1 MRILVTGGAGF
12 IGSWYV
18 RSVLAAE
25 YQGTEQARVT
35 VVDKLTYAGSLGNLP
50 IGHPRLTFVHADIC
64 LKRPLRRLV
73 RGHDAVVHMAAETHV
88 DRSID
93 DAAAFTR
100 TNVLGTQNVL
110 ESCRLAGV
118 ERVVCVSTDEVY
130 GSISSGAWTEQAAL
144 APNSPYAASKAAADL
159 MARAYYATHRVPVM
173 VTRCCNNY
181 GPWQYPEKMMPL
193 FITRLLAGE
202 QVPLYGDGRNVR
214 EWLHVSDHCRAIH
227 AVLEKGKAGEV
238 YNIGSG
244 TALANLEL
252 TRKLVRLCGATW
264 DQVTHVTD
272 RKGHDVRYALDDGK
286 IRQELGYRPRVDF
299 EQGLAEL
306 VRWQRTKGYRSD
318 AH

>member
-1 MRILVTGGAGF
+1 MTGGAGF

-18 RSVLAAE
+18 RSVLSGE
-25 YQGTEQARVT
+25 YQGTERAQVT

-50 IGHPRLTFVHADIC
+50 IGHPRLTVVRADIC
-64 LKRPLRRLV
+64 LKRRMRQLV
-73 RGHDAVVHMAAETHV
+73 RGQDAVVHMAAETHV
-88 DRSID
+88 DRSIG
-93 DAAAFTR
+93 DASSFAR

-110 ESCRLAGV
+110 ESCRRAGV

-130 GSISSGAWTEQAAL
+130 GSISSGAWTEDDGL

-159 MARAYYATHRVPVM
+159 MARAYYTTHRVPVM

-181 GPWQYPEKMMPL
+181 GPGQYPEKMVPL
-193 FITRLLAGE
+193 FITRLLAGK
-202 QVPLYGDGRNVR
+202 QVPLYGDGLNVR
-214 EWLHVSDHCRAIH
+214 EWLHVSDHCRAVH

-252 TRKLVRLCGATW
+252 TRKLVRLCGASW
-264 DQVTHVTD
+264 DQVTYVAD
-272 RKGHDVRYALDDGK
+272 RKGHDGRYALDDGK

-299 EQGLAEL
+299 DKGLAEL
-306 VRWQRTKGYRSD
+306 VHWHGTNRHGSHAY
-318 AH
+318 